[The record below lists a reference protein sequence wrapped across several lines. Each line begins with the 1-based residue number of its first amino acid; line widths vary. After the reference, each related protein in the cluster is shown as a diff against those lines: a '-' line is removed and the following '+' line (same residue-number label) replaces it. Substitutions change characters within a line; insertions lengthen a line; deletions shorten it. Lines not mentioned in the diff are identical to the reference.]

1 MEFASTKDYGVD
13 RLKIVIYGPA
23 GSGKTRLAATTGDPS
38 ATIIVSAE
46 AGLLSL
52 RGEDIAVAEVKSLAE
67 LRAVY
72 AYLRKGDHPYRW
84 VIVDSISEI
93 AEVCLGE
100 EKRSAK
106 DPRAAY
112 GQMAEVVVGTLRAFR
127 DLPCHV
133 VFTAK
138 QDRTQTEGGAMLYGP
153 SMPGKQLGPAVGY
166 LVDEMF
172 ALRVTKGDDGALIR
186 SLQTGPDGV
195 YDAKD
200 RSGSLQHYEP
210 ADLSAIAAKI
220 LGAAK
225 RAPAVTAAKATAPRP
240 APVAAAP
247 APSATLADIDDAPDD
262 FIRVTFG
269 IPADVTI
276 TRATFDAGR
285 IAAVREAWD
294 GQRGASWRE
303 KMSINTNEEAA

>member
-1 MEFASTKDYGVD
+1 
-13 RLKIVIYGPA
+13 
-23 GSGKTRLAATTGDPS
+23 
-38 ATIIVSAE
+38 VSAE

-225 RAPAVTAAKATAPRP
+225 RAQPHAPAVTAAP
-240 APVAAAP
+240 APKPVAVPSAP
-247 APSATLADIDDAPDD
+247 ALTAADIDDVPDE
-262 FIRVTFG
+262 FIRTLLG
-269 IPADVTI
+269 IGADVTI
-276 TRATFDAGR
+276 TRDRFDSGR
-285 IAAVREAWD
+285 IAAVRGAWD
-294 GQRGASWRE
+294 SPRGQSWRDAVNP
-303 KMSINTNEEAA
+303 KAEEAA

>member
-1 MEFASTKDYGVD
+1 MNFTSTRDAGVD

-23 GSGKTRLAATTGDPS
+23 GAGKTRLAATTGDPS

-52 RGEDIAVAEVKSLAE
+52 RGEDITVAEVKSLAE

-200 RSGSLQHYEP
+200 RSGSLQHHEP

-225 RAPAVTAAKATAPRP
+225 RAQPP
-240 APVAAAP
+240 APTVTAAP
-247 APSATLADIDDAPDD
+247 APKPVAVPSVPALTVADIDDVPDE
-262 FIRVTFG
+262 FVRVAFG
-269 IPADVTI
+269 IPDDVTI
-276 TRATFDAGR
+276 TRDRFDVGR

-303 KMSINTNEEAA
+303 KMSSNTNEEAA

>member
-1 MEFASTKDYGVD
+1 MNITSTRDAGVD

-23 GSGKTRLAATTGDPS
+23 GAGKTRLAATTGDPS

-166 LVDEMF
+166 LVDEMW

-200 RSGSLQHYEP
+200 RSGSLQHHEP
-210 ADLSAIAAKI
+210 ADLSAVAAKI

-225 RAPAVTAAKATAPRP
+225 RAAPAAKAPAPKP

-247 APSATLADIDDAPDD
+247 APSVTLADIDDTPDD
-262 FIRVTFG
+262 FIRATFG
-269 IPADVTI
+269 IPPDVTI
-276 TRATFDAGR
+276 TRATFDVGR
-285 IAAVREAWD
+285 IAAVRDAWD
-294 GQRGASWRE
+294 GQKGASWRE
-303 KMSINTNEEAA
+303 KMSSNTNEEAA